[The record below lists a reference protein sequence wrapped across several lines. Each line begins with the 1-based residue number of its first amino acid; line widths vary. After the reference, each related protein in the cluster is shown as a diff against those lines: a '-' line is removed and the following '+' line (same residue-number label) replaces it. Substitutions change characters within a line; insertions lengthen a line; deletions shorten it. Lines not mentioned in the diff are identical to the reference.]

1 MNDDE
6 RSEFTAH
13 INSVLA
19 GDMHIGD
26 RIPIPTHTMQI
37 FDECR
42 GKDKDIRS
50 LLKKFILLFFRRHQL
65 KVCQKKEDKPF
76 SRSRVE
82 QATVLGRKK

>member
-19 GDMHIGD
+19 GDQHIGD
-26 RIPIPTHTMQI
+26 RIPIPTHTMQV

-42 GKDKDIRS
+42 GKYV
-50 LLKKFILLFFRRHQL
+50 FIGFLQSWFWMLWIN
-65 KVCQKKEDKPF
+65 
-76 SRSRVE
+76 
-82 QATVLGRKK
+82 

>member
-19 GDMHIGD
+19 GDQHIGD
-26 RIPIPTHTMQI
+26 RIPIPTHTMQV

-42 GKDKDIRS
+42 GKYRLYWFSTKLVLDVMDKLIS
-50 LLKKFILLFFRRHQL
+50 QEKKK
-65 KVCQKKEDKPF
+65 KVEHM
-76 SRSRVE
+76 R
-82 QATVLGRKK
+82 T